1 MHVQWSH
8 DTCELYS
15 VGLIKPLNPQAS
27 VYHFWLGGLQNICG
41 ASEERGDGTH
51 LSDATTAESLPLFKS
66 VLTVTNTAV

>member
-1 MHVQWSH
+1 MHVQWSR

-41 ASEERGDGTH
+41 ASEGRGDGTH
-51 LSDATTAESLPLFKS
+51 
-66 VLTVTNTAV
+66 